1 MAGSQALYPSDLSE
15 GQEWKGPNILT
26 SVGISS
32 AFADPFEWSITNYS
46 ILAYKQIF
54 PLKFQNE
61 APMGTIKINIF
72 EYPNPSSLKKKKH
85 YCIYYILYRREHTA
99 F

>member
-46 ILAYKQIF
+46 ILAYKTDF
-54 PLKFQNE
+54 PTKVSE
-61 APMGTIKINIF
+61 RSTHG
-72 EYPNPSSLKKKKH
+72 H
-85 YCIYYILYRREHTA
+85 Y
-99 F
+99 